1 MISVRVGGL
10 FELGFQLSLLTF
22 WHAKSSLS
30 GDDLEA
36 ARIKAKVKI
45 PVQQLI
51 ALWRP
56 GCVQQ
61 VLAGSNGLAASL
73 CRSGR

>member
-1 MISVRVGGL
+1 M
-10 FELGFQLSLLTF
+10 
-22 WHAKSSLS
+22 HAKSSLS